1 MRPRAFLLILGC
13 ALVSLLLLDTATVW
27 ARAGGGGSRGSRS
40 YSTPASPSSPSSP
53 SRVQT
58 PPAYSSSPMAQR
70 PSMFGGLMGGIAG
83 FALGGLLGSMLFGG
97 LGGGFGGGLG
107 LLEILLIGG
116 AAFFLFRMFRAR
128 QQPQPAPAYA
138 GAGTSYSAGQGTS
151 YSAGQWSGGGGTTV
165 EAPPSVSDLDRGL
178 DHIRGMDA
186 SFDPDAFVES
196 AKSIFTD
203 VQAGI
208 VKRDLG
214 GVQNRL
220 TPQQYARLQ
229 GQCDQLRGA
238 RRTNRIEQ
246 LRIKQAQVSEAWQES
261 GEDWVTV
268 YFAVSMID
276 YTVDDS
282 TGTVVDGSTTPVDIA
297 EYWTFTRP
305 VGPKP
310 WRLSAIQNA

>member
-1 MRPRAFLLILGC
+1 MRPRLVPLIMGC
-13 ALVSLLLLDTATVW
+13 ALVSVLLVDTATVW
-27 ARAGGGGSRGSRS
+27 ARAGSGGSRGSRS
-40 YSTPASPSSPSSP
+40 YSTPASPSSPSRVTQPPTYSP
-53 SRVQT
+53 
-58 PPAYSSSPMAQR
+58 SPMAQQR
-70 PSMFGGLMGGIAG
+70 PSMFGGLMGGLAG

-97 LGGGFGGGLG
+97 MGGGFGGGIG

-116 AAFFLFRMFRAR
+116 AAFFLYRMFRAR
-128 QQPQPAPAYA
+128 QQQPAPAYA
-138 GAGTSYSAGQGTS
+138 GAGSAYSAGS
-151 YSAGQWSGGGGTTV
+151 WSTGGGTASGGTATL
-165 EAPPSVSDLDRGL
+165 EAPPSVSDLDRGVG
-178 DHIRGMDA
+178 HIRGMDA
-186 SFDPDAFVES
+186 SFDPEAFADF
-196 AKSIFTD
+196 AKSVFTD

-214 GVQNRL
+214 AVQSRL

-229 GQCDQLRGA
+229 AQCDQLRGA

-246 LRIKQAQVSEAWQES
+246 LRIKRAEVSEAWQES

-268 YFAVSMID
+268 YFAVSLID

-282 TGTVVDGSTTPVDIA
+282 NGSVVEGSTTPVDIE

-310 WRLSAIQNA
+310 WRLSAIQTA